1 MSRKNNSVDIVL
13 ATYNGEK
20 YISEQITSILN
31 MSGFNT
37 YVNSIIICDD
47 NSTDRTLEIIKAI
60 VPSEKLCIIKNTT
73 DRNLGPVSNFE
84 RGLLASNS
92 EYVMLSDQDDV
103 WNNQKLLACMD
114 AIKNCNEE
122 RPFLIFSDLEVVD
135 RDLNLIAESFQEYQ
149 SIPYDWYKNINNLLI
164 QNVAPGCTMFF
175 NKKLISMALPLPD
188 NCIMHDWWLILVAT
202 LHGEVYFLKDKLIK
216 YRQHG
221 NNQVGAK
228 KIGFIETA
236 KDFYKL
242 KQKAEKNLKET
253 ILQMNT
259 LSEMFEENLSQN
271 TKDKI
276 KAWNKCFF
284 EYNNFFVIFSL
295 MHKYKLRKST
305 LIKTL
310 GVYYLM
316 LKHQG
321 AK

>member
-1 MSRKNNSVDIVL
+1 
-13 ATYNGEK
+13 YNGEK
-20 YISEQITSILN
+20 YISEQIKSILN
-31 MSGFNT
+31 MSGFDI
-37 YVNSIIICDD
+37 YVNSIIVCDD

-60 VPSEKLCIIKNTT
+60 VPREKLCILKNAT
-73 DRNLGPVSNFE
+73 DRNLGPVKNFE
-84 RGLLASNS
+84 RGILASKS

-103 WNNQKLLACMD
+103 WNNEKLLACMD
-114 AIKNCNEE
+114 ARKKCNEE
-122 RPFLIFSDLEVVD
+122 KSFLIFSDLEVVD

-149 SIPYDWYKNINNLLI
+149 SIPYDWHKNINNLLI

-188 NCIMHDWWLILVAT
+188 ECIMHDWWLLLVAT

-228 KIGFIETA
+228 KNGLIEIA

-253 ILQMNT
+253 ILQMNAF
-259 LSEMFEENLSQN
+259 SEKFDENLPQN

-284 EYNNFFVIFSL
+284 GSDNLFVIFSL
-295 MHKYKLRKST
+295 MRKYDLRKST
-305 LIKTL
+305 LIKTVGL
-310 GVYYLM
+310 YYLM
-316 LKHQG
+316 LQHQG
-321 AK
+321 SK

>member
-84 RGLLASNS
+84 RGLLVSNS

-135 RDLNLIAESFQEYQ
+135 RDLNLIAESFQEVP
-149 SIPYDWYKNINNLLI
+149 I
-164 QNVAPGCTMFF
+164 
-175 NKKLISMALPLPD
+175 
-188 NCIMHDWWLILVAT
+188 
-202 LHGEVYFLKDKLIK
+202 
-216 YRQHG
+216 
-221 NNQVGAK
+221 
-228 KIGFIETA
+228 
-236 KDFYKL
+236 
-242 KQKAEKNLKET
+242 
-253 ILQMNT
+253 NT
-259 LSEMFEENLSQN
+259 L
-271 TKDKI
+271 
-276 KAWNKCFF
+276 
-284 EYNNFFVIFSL
+284 
-295 MHKYKLRKST
+295 
-305 LIKTL
+305 
-310 GVYYLM
+310 
-316 LKHQG
+316 
-321 AK
+321 